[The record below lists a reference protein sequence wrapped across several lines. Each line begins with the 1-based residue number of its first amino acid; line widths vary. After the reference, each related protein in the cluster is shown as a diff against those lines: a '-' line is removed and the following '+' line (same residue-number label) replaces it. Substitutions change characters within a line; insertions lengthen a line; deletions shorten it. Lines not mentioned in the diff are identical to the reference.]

1 MEDTSVNN
9 NNGNNSSNNFVVAPP
24 AAASSAPAVDMS
36 APVSP
41 VAPVA
46 PMPAPDA
53 SMNNMPM
60 PASPYGQQKFD
71 ILRDVNWTETLLF
84 GLFGTAFAYVIF
96 YYRFKLKEDKIINS
110 DIQRQ
115 LDNQNMRIGKV
126 ETGLSHA
133 RIAY

>member
-1 MEDTSVNN
+1 MEDALN
-9 NNGNNSSNNFVVAPP
+9 NNGSNAGVVPAAPP
-24 AAASSAPAVDMS
+24 ITSSAPMPDTSSAPAAAPIAPS
-36 APVSP
+36 APIMNVST
-41 VAPVA
+41 
-46 PMPAPDA
+46 
-53 SMNNMPM
+53 
-60 PASPYGQQKFD
+60 PASPYGTQKFD